1 MANVPEVYALRSNRA
16 HLDDTFTHIVDPSW
30 LGTQLCGEDFITTE
44 KKTNILTDAH
54 GINDKVSRFL
64 DAVEMQVRNEPTKYW
79 KAFIAILN
87 TQPAL
92 THTVKR
98 LESALGKFCICYPYA
113 LCMYGLY
120 DVFNAVVEASKQSA
134 LERKME
140 RNNHLLSTPRNKGGN
155 SFVQQYIAT
164 CMCILYM

>member
-98 LESALGKFCICYPYA
+98 LESAL
-113 LCMYGLY
+113 
-120 DVFNAVVEASKQSA
+120 VEASKQSA